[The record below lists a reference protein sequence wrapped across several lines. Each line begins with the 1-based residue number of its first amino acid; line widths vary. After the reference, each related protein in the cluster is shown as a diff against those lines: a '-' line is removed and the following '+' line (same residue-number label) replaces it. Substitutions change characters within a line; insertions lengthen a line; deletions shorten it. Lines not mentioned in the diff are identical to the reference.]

1 MKLSLIIYGCRS
13 LDSVPHSAAHRPSVG
28 TQRLY
33 QLEHHI
39 SLLCSAMAPGL
50 GLLLGKN
57 TQGRIVFHMWATGSR
72 EKQGWGDVRIRRFD
86 CRGILVSSINA
97 AAPHGASEEKHG
109 NIIDLSQKIYS
120 DWGWFE
126 IEKKVEGGGETERW
140 SKVGGIAC
148 LDGLDGWQKR
158 NQTYGRNT
166 HFPIFAFSFDRLELT
181 LKQVVI
187 SILFITSI
195 KYLRIF

>member
-126 IEKKVEGGGETERW
+126 IEKKVEWGGGRQRGGAKWAVSHVLMDWMDGKRETKHMGEIHIFLFLLFLSIGW
-140 SKVGGIAC
+140 S
-148 LDGLDGWQKR
+148 W
-158 NQTYGRNT
+158 
-166 HFPIFAFSFDRLELT
+166 H
-181 LKQVVI
+181 
-187 SILFITSI
+187 
-195 KYLRIF
+195 